1 MTTKN
6 ERFYKTKVC
15 GESQRLIS
23 KALHGLIH
31 LPEHAQRDK
40 HSGEG
45 PRVGSV
51 HCPCGQCA
59 NGPVRNKN

>member
-45 PRVGSV
+45 PRVGDGRV
-51 HCPCGQCA
+51 VAG
-59 NGPVRNKN
+59 NDVDVLV